1 MTNVNENVTRKIN
14 ILLFIFLV
22 LIILKDDWILSYERA

>member
-22 LIILKDDWILSYERA
+22 LIILKDDWILYYERA

>member
-1 MTNVNENVTRKIN
+1 MTNVNENLTRKIN

>member
-14 ILLFIFLV
+14 IKMIEFS
-22 LIILKDDWILSYERA
+22 LKKEPNTKIYYLTG